1 MTDKT
6 KLEKIIQELEW
17 MQKVLYSAR
26 PQDLTKPDCD
36 LDCSYPYAVGYCKV
50 GLSHTIQD
58 LKNLH
63 GI

>member
-6 KLEKIIQELEW
+6 KLEMIIQDLEW
-17 MQKVLYSAR
+17 MQKVLQSAR
-26 PQDLTKPDCD
+26 PMDVKKPDSD
-36 LDCSYPYAVGYCKV
+36 LDCSYPYAVGYCK
-50 GLSHTIQD
+50 GGISNTIQD